1 MIKWIKKLFAQEKV
15 ETDYNGLPL
24 VKDFFPMPKVKPCKI
39 ENCTVINN
47 STLDGLELALKHCT
61 KYEDRMF
68 LQFLIKVEKRSN
80 RGGIYLGAS

>member
-1 MIKWIKKLFAQEKV
+1 MTNWLKRFLTKESIP
-15 ETDYNGLPL
+15 TDIHGLPYL
-24 VKDFFPMPKVKPCKI
+24 KNIVPMPKVKPCKI

-47 STLDGLELALKHCT
+47 STLDGLEVALKHCT

-80 RGGIYLGAS
+80 RGGIYLGEY